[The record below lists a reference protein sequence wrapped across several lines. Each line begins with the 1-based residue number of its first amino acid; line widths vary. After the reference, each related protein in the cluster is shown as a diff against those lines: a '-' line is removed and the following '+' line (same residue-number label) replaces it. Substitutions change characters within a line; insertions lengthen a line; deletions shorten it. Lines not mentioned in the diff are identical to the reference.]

1 MAQDSDSYVRAIST
15 VETGCSVWYDKF
27 WEIVTREIYFFYF
40 ILLVVYKYI
49 INGIFKIIVGGQ
61 MNVLET
67 LDLE

>member
-1 MAQDSDSYVRAIST
+1 MTNFERLWHGKYT
-15 VETGCSVWYDKF
+15 
-27 WEIVTREIYFFYF
+27 FFYF

-67 LDLE
+67 LDLEEENGLYVFMQEVRI